1 MEVLL
6 IELSENQAQMQLQY
20 KCKWILILS
29 LWCSSGSKNTRI
41 QWIWKCLC
49 FLQSYWSEFRQS
61 EKYKR
66 MKLTGYISKIILKI
80 LPTNKLYTYTQ
91 TLTFMHGICLSPKN
105 QQVAKYVKF
114 ILVLF
119 VLIGTEMKTPLF
131 KKITVIL
138 LYLMRTFKYEK
149 R

>member
-1 MEVLL
+1 
-6 IELSENQAQMQLQY
+6 
-20 KCKWILILS
+20 
-29 LWCSSGSKNTRI
+29 
-41 QWIWKCLC
+41 
-49 FLQSYWSEFRQS
+49 
-61 EKYKR
+61 
-66 MKLTGYISKIILKI
+66 MKLTGHISKIILKI

-138 LYLMRTFKYEK
+138 LYLMRIFKYEK